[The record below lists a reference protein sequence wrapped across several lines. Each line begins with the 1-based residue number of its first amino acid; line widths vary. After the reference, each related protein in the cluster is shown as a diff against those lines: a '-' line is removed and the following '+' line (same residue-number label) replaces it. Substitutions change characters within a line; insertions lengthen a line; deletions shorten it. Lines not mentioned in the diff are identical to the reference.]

1 VELYK
6 DFGGIRIE
14 DDILVT
20 DIGGRV
26 LGKPIPKTVR
36 EVEDMMRS

>member
-1 VELYK
+1 MVENYR

-20 DIGGRV
+20 HDGYKV
-26 LGKPIPKTVR
+26 LGTKQIPKTI
-36 EVEDMMRS
+36 EEIESIA